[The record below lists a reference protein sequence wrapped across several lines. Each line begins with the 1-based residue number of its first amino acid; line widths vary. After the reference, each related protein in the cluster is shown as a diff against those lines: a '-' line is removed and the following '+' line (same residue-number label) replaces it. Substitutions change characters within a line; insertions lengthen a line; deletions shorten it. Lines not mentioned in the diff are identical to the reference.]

1 MLSMEY
7 LLEEAKDLGLP
18 ENKKRAIVREY
29 LQNMMLA
36 SIYRSREGRKLYFMG
51 GTALRFC
58 YRLPRFSEDLDFNAR
73 RLTYKSFGG
82 IAETAVK
89 AADLEGIRA
98 QTRCERKNDLF
109 TAYID
114 FPDVMRLYGIADQ
127 RGLGLMVKL
136 EVNQPNWPL
145 DTTTHALSYYGYS
158 YAATV
163 MSDPALIT
171 DKLCAMLERSRGR
184 DIYDLLFLLKK
195 RFPFDQRVL
204 KARKHSQKK
213 PEELIRTHL
222 NNLGTK
228 ELKRLAAQIRPFLFK
243 EEDAI
248 LVEKAP
254 EYAERYLEQR

>member
-1 MLSMEY
+1 MEY

-29 LQNMMLA
+29 LQNMMLG
-36 SIYRSREGRKLYFMG
+36 SIYRSRKGAKLYFMG

-58 YRLPRFSEDLDFNAR
+58 YRLPRFSEDMDFNAR
-73 RLTYKSFGG
+73 GLSYQSFKG
-82 IAETAVK
+82 IGEIAVK
-89 AADLEGIRA
+89 AADLEGLTAKARY
-98 QTRCERKNDLF
+98 ESKNDLF

-114 FPDVMRLYGIADQ
+114 FPDVMRQYGISDQ

-136 EVNQPNWPL
+136 EVNQPPWPL
-145 DTTTHALSYYGYS
+145 ETTAHALSYYGYS

-163 MSDPALIT
+163 MSDPALIS

-184 DIYDLLFLLKK
+184 DIYDLLFLLRKK
-195 RFPFDQRVL
+195 FPFDEQLL
-204 KARKHSQKK
+204 KARKHDQKK
-213 PEELIRTHL
+213 PGELIRTHL
-222 NNLGTK
+222 SNLGAK

>member
-1 MLSMEY
+1 M
-7 LLEEAKDLGLP
+7 EEAKDLGLP
-18 ENKKRAIVREY
+18 GNKKRAIVREY
-29 LQNMMLA
+29 LQNMMLG
-36 SIYRSREGRKLYFMG
+36 SIYRSREGAKLFFMG

-73 RLTYKSFGG
+73 GLTYKAFEG
-82 IAETAVK
+82 IAENAVK
-89 AADLEGIRA
+89 AADLEGIHARA
-98 QTRCERKNDLF
+98 KYESKNGLF

-114 FPDVMRLYGIADQ
+114 FPDVMPQYGIADQ
-127 RGLGLMVKL
+127 RGLSLMVKL
-136 EVNQPNWPL
+136 EVNQPSWPL
-145 DTTTHALSYYGYS
+145 ETTTHALSYYGYS

-195 RFPFDQRVL
+195 GFPFDERVL

-213 PEELIRTHL
+213 PEELIRSHL
-222 NNLGTK
+222 SNLGAK

-248 LVEKAP
+248 LVERAP
-254 EYAERYLEQR
+254 EYAERYLEKRE

>member
-1 MLSMEY
+1 MEY

-18 ENKKRAIVREY
+18 ENKKRAILREY

-36 SIYRSREGRKLYFMG
+36 SIYRSREGAKLYFMG

-58 YRLPRFSEDLDFNAR
+58 YRLPRFSEDLDYNAR
-73 RLTYKSFGG
+73 GLSYISFEG
-82 IAETAVK
+82 IGETAIK
-89 AADLEGIRA
+89 AADLEGLTA
-98 QTRCERKNDLF
+98 QAKYERRNDLF

-114 FPDVMRLYGIADQ
+114 FPDVMRQYGIADQ

-136 EVNQPNWPL
+136 EVNQPTWPL
-145 DTTTHALSYYGYS
+145 ETTTHALSYYGYS

-163 MSDPALIT
+163 MSDSALIT

-184 DIYDLLFLLKK
+184 DIYDLIFLLKK
-195 RFPFDQRVL
+195 GFPFDKRVL
-204 KARKHSQKK
+204 KARKHDQKK

-222 NNLGTK
+222 SNLGAK

-254 EYAERYLEQR
+254 EYAERYLAQP